1 MNKDLQTEKRH
12 NKILIIGFIA
22 DVLLF
27 IFAIIMRAY
36 DISKS
41 PFYGLPGIQ
50 SKGSSGSFWKI
61 LMIIC
66 AFVFIILIIL
76 LVYWK
81 SYAIL
86 GVKTTVESKAEMARS
101 GVVLTNKSASKDT
114 ENPITDTGAKNE
126 GQNMELF

>member
-1 MNKDLQTEKRH
+1 MNKDLQTEKRR

-22 DVLLF
+22 DVLVL

-36 DISKS
+36 DVSKS
-41 PFYGLPGIQ
+41 PFQGLPGVRLN
-50 SKGSSGSFWKI
+50 GSSNSFWRV
-61 LMIIC
+61 LMIACMI
-66 AFVFIILIIL
+66 VLIILVIL

-86 GVKTTVESKAEMARS
+86 GVKTSVESKAEMARS
-101 GVVLTNKSASKDT
+101 GVVLTNKSASKDA

>member
-1 MNKDLQTEKRH
+1 MNKDIQTEKRH
-12 NKILIIGFIA
+12 NKVLIIVFAVDLLLFVFAILI
-22 DVLLF
+22 
-27 IFAIIMRAY
+27 RAY
-36 DISKS
+36 DVLKS

-66 AFVFIILIIL
+66 AFVFIILILL

-86 GVKTTVESKAEMARS
+86 GVKTTTESKAEMARN
-101 GVVLTNKSASKDT
+101 GIVLTNKSDSKDT
-114 ENPITDTGAKNE
+114 KNPVIDTKAKNE

>member
-1 MNKDLQTEKRH
+1 MNKDIQTEKRH
-12 NKILIIGFIA
+12 NKVLIIGFIA

-27 IFAIIMRAY
+27 VFAILMRAY
-36 DISKS
+36 DVLKS

>member
-1 MNKDLQTEKRH
+1 MNKDIQTEKRH
-12 NKILIIGFIA
+12 NKVLIIVFA
-22 DVLLF
+22 VDLLLF
-27 IFAIIMRAY
+27 VFAILMRAY
-36 DISKS
+36 DVLKS

-66 AFVFIILIIL
+66 AFVFIILILL

-86 GVKTTVESKAEMARS
+86 GVKTTTESKAEMARN
-101 GVVLTNKSASKDT
+101 GIVLTNKSDSKDT